1 MNDTQIEQEILDKD
15 LVLEKNMADMFDP
28 FNDYPHVKPVPIE
41 EAAVAF
47 KQFYRDLFANTR
59 KNLKLPEWKESAE
72 YRKADYEK
80 WRKLQVEAE
89 LLLFRS
95 ALAV

>member
-1 MNDTQIEQEILDKD
+1 MNKEPGA
-15 LVLEKNMADMFDP
+15 EKNMADMFDP
-28 FNDYPHVKPVPIE
+28 FNDYPHVKPIPIE
-41 EAAVAF
+41 EAVVAF
-47 KQFYRDLFANTR
+47 KQFCRDIFANAR
-59 KNLKLPEWKESAE
+59 NNQKLTEWNESAE

-95 ALAV
+95 AVAV

>member
-1 MNDTQIEQEILDKD
+1 MTKEPEA
-15 LVLEKNMADMFDP
+15 EKNMADMFDP

-47 KQFYRDLFANTR
+47 KQFCRELFANAR
-59 KNLKLPEWKESAE
+59 KNQKLTEWNESAE
-72 YRKADYEK
+72 YREADYEK

-95 ALAV
+95 AVAV